1 MLRESFENRGNP
13 ALGRG
18 LPEPVTNDFL
28 SADQPKEAV
37 MAAGRTRLGDREK
50 GKADSRFSLSNLL
63 LQDFRPADDS
73 LESGAAAERLRSLV
87 PMPGF
92 LLVVHIVCVAALLAA
107 LFPLHGNLAGLFVAL
122 FATLSIDFSLWLVFK
137 QKPLAR
143 LMPHLVVRGAA
154 LYVIL
159 SGMLW
164 AWIAHL
170 ALAQA
175 NDTSS
180 ILSLALLS
188 GFLAV
193 PVALLSFPGLVAIGS
208 FTALFVLAFIAND
221 TRTTLLGSA
230 LALCLL
236 RLSLVRF
243 KDRLAQ
249 IKRRLQL
256 DWAAQRA
263 SRFVQEFEQGGR
275 GWFWE
280 TTVRGAI
287 SYVSDQLA
295 ADLQTP
301 ASALIGRQF
310 TDLIGSDDRRTG
322 ETERTLGFHLSA
334 RLPFTDIN
342 VRASADSEIWW
353 SLSGSPSFDEHGR
366 FLGFRGIGT
375 DLTQQRRSEEEIN
388 RLARYDSLTG
398 LPNRMMM
405 RRTLEEALQNKRSG
419 PAGCAL
425 FLIDLDRFKNVND
438 TLGHPVGDSLLKH
451 VAQRLTSVIGE
462 RGQIGRLGGD
472 EFEAVL
478 PGLDDQGSLS
488 QLASRLIQQVSMPYT
503 IDGHHIQIGAS
514 VGIAIVPPEGCG
526 VDPLVRNA
534 DLALYSAKA
543 AGRGT
548 FCFFAPEMHEEAQDR
563 QTLENDLRQA
573 IGNGELRLVYQ
584 PVVNA
589 KSEELSGFEALV
601 RWMHPTRGLISP
613 TVFIP
618 LAEESGLILQLGE
631 WVLRTAC
638 QEAASWPEN
647 IRVAV
652 NLSPIQ
658 FTEPNL
664 PQLIV
669 SALATSQL
677 APRRLELEITEGVFL
692 VESEST
698 DDMFARLKQIG
709 VRLAL
714 DDFGTGYSS
723 LGYLKKA
730 PFDKIKIDQ
739 SFVRG
744 AATMGSRN
752 AAIIRAIVSLAE
764 SLGMDTTAE
773 GAETHDELTLIRE
786 LGCSH
791 IQGYIFGRP
800 MEAEDARGLA
810 AEHKKVSA
818 DGFQFN
824 RPPRQGLLK
833 LANVQWNG
841 MQFQVRVRNISAGGA
856 MVEGDRILPTGAS
869 VQLDLPEAGSIG
881 AEVRWAEARRMGL
894 QFDEAFDIRK
904 LNAVKPRDT
913 GDYRAEYLRGQQ
925 PDDRRPLRATGNPRY

>member
-1 MLRESFENRGNP
+1 M
-13 ALGRG
+13 
-18 LPEPVTNDFL
+18 V
-28 SADQPKEAV
+28 
-37 MAAGRTRLGDREK
+37 AGRTRFADRDKKE
-50 GKADSRFSLSNLL
+50 ADNRFSLSYLL
-63 LQDFRPADDS
+63 LQDFRPADDAR
-73 LESGAAAERLRSLV
+73 EAGAVSERLRSLL

-92 LLVVHIVCVAALLAA
+92 LLAVHIVCVAALLSA
-107 LFPLHGNLAGLFVAL
+107 LFPIRGNALPLFVPL
-122 FATLSIDFSLWLVFK
+122 FATLAIDFTLWLVFRL
-137 QKPLAR
+137 QPLAR
-143 LMPHLVVRGAA
+143 LRPHLAVRGAA
-154 LYVIL
+154 LYVIA
-159 SGMLW
+159 SGLLW
-164 AWIAHL
+164 AWISSA
-170 ALAQA
+170 ALARSEGL
-175 NDTSS
+175 SS
-180 ILSLALLS
+180 ILSLALIS

-208 FTALFVLAFIAND
+208 FTGLFVLAFLSND
-221 TRTTLLGSA
+221 TRTTILGSA

-243 KDRLAQ
+243 KDRLAFV
-249 IKRRLQL
+249 KRRLQL

-280 TTVRGAI
+280 TNARGAL

-295 ADLQTP
+295 ADLKTP
-301 ASALIGRQF
+301 AQALIGRQF

-334 RLPFTDIN
+334 RLPFTDIS
-342 VRASADSEIWW
+342 VRASSASEVWW
-353 SLSGSPSFDEHGR
+353 SLSGSPSFDDHGR
-366 FLGFRGIGT
+366 FLGFRGIGA
-375 DLTQQRRSEEEIN
+375 DLTQQRRSEDEIN

-405 RRTLEEALQNKRSG
+405 RRTLEETLQTIRNGST
-419 PAGCAL
+419 GCAL

-438 TLGHPVGDSLLKH
+438 TLGHPVGDALLKQ
-451 VAQRLTSVIGE
+451 VAQRLTTVIGE

-478 PGLDDQGSLS
+478 PGVDDQGVLA

-503 IDGHHIQIGAS
+503 IDGHTVAIGAS
-514 VGIAIVPPEGCG
+514 VGIAIVPAEGSG
-526 VDPLVRNA
+526 VDALVRNA
-534 DLALYSAKA
+534 DLALYSSKA

-563 QTLENDLRQA
+563 QTLENDLRKA
-573 IGNGELRLVYQ
+573 VSNGELRLLYQ

-589 KSEELSGFEALV
+589 KTEELAGFEALV
-601 RWMHPTRGLISP
+601 RWHHPTRGVISP
-613 TVFIP
+613 TVFVP

-638 QEAASWPEN
+638 HEAAAWPEN

-664 PQLIV
+664 PQIV
-669 SALATSQL
+669 ISALAAAQL
-677 APRRLELEITEGVFL
+677 PPRRLELEITEGVFL

-698 DDMFARLKQIG
+698 DDRFAQLKQIG

-744 AATMGSRN
+744 AATQGSRN
-752 AAIIRAIVSLAE
+752 SAIIRAIVSLAE

-773 GAETHDELTLIRE
+773 GAETHDELTMIRE

-800 MEAEDARGLA
+800 MESEDARTLA
-810 AEHKKVSA
+810 AAHKKVSA

-833 LANVQWNG
+833 LANIQWNG
-841 MQFQVRVRNISAGGA
+841 MQFQVRVRNISSGGA
-856 MVEGDRILPTGAS
+856 MVEGDRTLPPGS
-869 VQLDLPEAGSIG
+869 NIQLDLPEGGSLG
-881 AEVRWAEARRMGL
+881 AEVKWCEARRMGL
-894 QFDEAFDIRK
+894 QFDEAFDLRK
-904 LNAVKPRDT
+904 LNARQREGPS
-913 GDYRAEYLRGQQ
+913 DYRHPAIE
-925 PDDRRPLRATGNPRY
+925 DRRPQRAGANPRY